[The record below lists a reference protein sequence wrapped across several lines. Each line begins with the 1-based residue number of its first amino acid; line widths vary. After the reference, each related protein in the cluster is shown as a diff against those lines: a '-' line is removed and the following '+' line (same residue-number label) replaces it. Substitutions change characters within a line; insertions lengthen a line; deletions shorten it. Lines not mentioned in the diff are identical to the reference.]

1 MSFTGSCTEDEPN
14 FPRQNNLILQ
24 KKVSGL
30 DKVVNFKDFSSP
42 NEEIK
47 YFSRTL
53 TEFKDFSGWLVNF
66 KTFSRLYKPCSPD
79 IWAYRYLA
87 ATPLC
92 LCLIYD
98 YCYQINTNEY
108 AFLFINLS
116 ERQ

>member
-116 ERQ
+116 